1 LIFIFNPI
9 NGFITGTPITGS
21 DATYFIIATYN
32 TTPRFLTYETDT
44 QEIKDL
50 KEANQ
55 TLENQMM
62 TMTFD
67 LAMVERTMKDLKDD
81 LNHTIKQNE
90 LCGQQ
95 WTQLI
100 RLLPPANDSMS
111 QKHQEYKHARNLLV
125 VTQQYCVIRI
135 MVQELKSNVQNVT
148 SVNQETIDN
157 VKGIHNGAQLIRKV
171 LNQFQNGAI
180 LPPIPR
186 ALKMQLLHCDQVEKM
201 STNTTQIQRLID
213 SATTWF
219 QNVERNVASLPINP
233 TASVSSS
240 TSSVNTYPSSHTDL
254 TASSFLPQPNT

>member
-1 LIFIFNPI
+1 
-9 NGFITGTPITGS
+9 
-21 DATYFIIATYN
+21 
-32 TTPRFLTYETDT
+32 
-44 QEIKDL
+44 
-50 KEANQ
+50 
-55 TLENQMM
+55 MM

-135 MVQELKSNVQNVT
+135 MVQQLKSNVQNVL
-148 SVNQETIDN
+148 SINQETIDN
-157 VKGIHNGAQLIRKV
+157 VKGIHGGAQLIRKV
-171 LNQFQNGAI
+171 LNQYQNGAI
-180 LPPIPR
+180 LPPTPR

-201 STNTTQIQRLID
+201 STDTTQIQRLID

-219 QNVERNVASLPINP
+219 QNVGRDVARHVASLPMNH

-240 TSSVNTYPSSHTDL
+240 TSSVNTHPSSHTDL